1 MMDGRQIFRHT
12 RPMKLH
18 THTEP
23 GGKLVNED
31 FVLARR
37 HPLADDIY
45 IGALA
50 DGQGGRSNAA
60 LASRTACERVWSL
73 ASALPVPQL
82 FNPETW
88 RRIVQQA
95 DEAVALTGGFTTLV
109 AFAISHDTAVGAS
122 VGDSKAYF
130 KRPTDQEMTEWS
142 VGQRKNPPV
151 GSGSVDAV
159 PFMVGGQDA
168 GRLLVVS
175 DGVWK
180 FCGYEALL
188 SSFAQSQE
196 TLTEHLRG
204 ALLQRAGS
212 SLPDDFSLIAVDVG

>member
-1 MMDGRQIFRHT
+1 
-12 RPMKLH
+12 MKPH

-23 GGKLVNED
+23 GGKVVNED

-37 HPLADDIY
+37 HPHASDVL

-60 LASRTACERVWSL
+60 LASRTACEAVWSL

-82 FNPETW
+82 FKTDTW
-88 RRIVQQA
+88 RRIVEQA

-109 AFAISHDTAVGAS
+109 AFAIDQDTAVGAS

-130 KRPTDQEMTEWS
+130 KRPTDPEMTEWTI
-142 VGQRKNPPV
+142 GQRKNPPV
-151 GSGSVDAV
+151 GSGSVDEV
-159 PFMVGGQDA
+159 PFMVGGQEA

-188 SSFAQSQE
+188 SSFAQPQE
-196 TLTEHLRG
+196 ELTGHLRG

-212 SLPDDFSLIAVDVG
+212 SLPDDFSLIAIDIGL

>member
-1 MMDGRQIFRHT
+1 
-12 RPMKLH
+12 MKLH

-37 HPLADDIY
+37 HPMAGDIY

-50 DGQGGRSNAA
+50 DGQGGRSNGA
-60 LASRTACERVWSL
+60 LASRAACEAVWSL
-73 ASALPVPQL
+73 ASALSAAQL
-82 FNPETW
+82 FKADTW

-95 DEAVALTGGFTTLV
+95 DDAVALTGGFTTLV
-109 AFAISHDTAVGAS
+109 AFAISQDTAVGAS

-130 KRPTDQEMTEWS
+130 KRPTDPAMTEWTI
-142 VGQRKNPPV
+142 GQRKNPPV

-159 PFMVGGQDA
+159 PFMVGGLEA

-180 FCGYEALL
+180 FCGHEALL
-188 SSFAQSQE
+188 SSFAQSLE
-196 TLTEHLRG
+196 ALPEHLRG

-212 SLPDDFSLIAVDVG
+212 LLPDDFSLIAVDVG